1 MYKLKK
7 MAGERAL
14 VVGGLGFIGSN
25 LAHRLVQLG
34 AEVSIYD
41 ACLDPYGW
49 NFANIKEIRDKVEF
63 VKADTRNFE
72 TMCEWVK
79 EKDYIFN
86 CAGQVSHVTS
96 MKDPWLDLDI
106 NCRGNLNL
114 VEAARRHND
123 KAKIVY
129 CATRAQIGRAVY
141 TPIDEDHPANP
152 VDIYGANKQAG
163 EKYHMV
169 YATVYG
175 MPISSLRLNNVF
187 GERHQMKHCLYGIL
201 NWFVRLAFEGKDITV
216 YGSGNQLREY
226 NYVHDVVDALILAA
240 QNRKAWGQYYHI
252 STKKPIKFIDMARMI
267 VKEVGS
273 GRLVNVPWPKERK
286 QIEVGDVLISYKKIK
301 RELGWEPRTDF
312 KQGLQK
318 TVAFYRE
325 RLPEYL

>member
-1 MYKLKK
+1 M
-7 MAGERAL
+7 
-14 VVGGLGFIGSN
+14 
-25 LAHRLVQLG
+25 
-34 AEVSIYD
+34 
-41 ACLDPYGW
+41 
-49 NFANIKEIRDKVEF
+49 
-63 VKADTRNFE
+63 
-72 TMCEWVK
+72 
-79 EKDYIFN
+79 
-86 CAGQVSHVTS
+86 TS
-96 MKDPWLDLDI
+96 MKAPWLDLDI

-286 QIEVGDVLISYKKIK
+286 QIEGGEGLISYKKK
-301 RELGWEPRTDF
+301 KKEL
-312 KQGLQK
+312 
-318 TVAFYRE
+318 
-325 RLPEYL
+325 